1 MNYLFFLNLN
11 LYILFS
17 LFDLNL
23 FIILSRKL
31 FSFSFSSFWLL
42 VFSCT
47 KIFSTTSG
55 FFGNLNIL
63 LNEFLNVFFLILFVA
78 LSNKSADNLFLK
90 SFFCS
95 SSVVLCHLSKY
106 FFNIILFWFGSDFNI
121 FVNLLLIDFLCKKS
135 NNLDFEFFNANLFLK
150 TF

>member
-1 MNYLFFLNLN
+1 M
-11 LYILFS
+11 
-17 LFDLNL
+17 
-23 FIILSRKL
+23 
-31 FSFSFSSFWLL
+31 
-42 VFSCT
+42 T
-47 KIFSTTSG
+47 IFSIISG

-106 FFNIILFWFGSDFNI
+106 FFNIILF
-121 FVNLLLIDFLCKKS
+121 
-135 NNLDFEFFNANLFLK
+135 
-150 TF
+150 